1 LIDCTIRIIIHLYTH
16 SISRSLTMMAR
27 TRKRDDD
34 SAQYNSDATSLAA
47 LDASSMSATGSRSSL
62 TFASSN
68 SKNNNTIGNGSG
80 NGTNAQRRRPRK
92 RQRKSLTDAL
102 QSISLDKDKGVPE
115 QILKMQNQRLDFP
128 FSSNSNI
135 RSSVGFTIDTN
146 NPTGTDGINNCNN
159 NSIINTIN
167 GTPFFGGAYTGMLHS
182 NFNNLNSKQQL
193 NRKIDRENGVAGGDG
208 DVYYDDD
215 NSQLTSST
223 EDEHEIDGME
233 DEYDDSEE
241 IDDEEDCQCKKLALM
256 TDLEK
261 AQRKVMLELVFGKDH
276 QESRKVV
283 GNTTTSTDTKNN
295 ASSLS
300 IREVGPP
307 IRVVPPIRIE
317 PVIPAFSSSLSSSP
331 PPPFAT
337 ISTTT
342 TTMAATKPIITK
354 PTAGVPKSTTE
365 QDEDD
370 CKDPADRKI
379 EELLRLSLKNLREGT
394 HPLRLPPKKENNDD
408 DGLTINV
415 STPWKTQDD
424 MAIDPEVYSPRV
436 VANQN
441 RSHPPPPTTTTTTTA
456 TTLMSVDGD
465 SNHLTTK
472 AAPNTNI
479 HHLAAAAPPPV
490 VSAGGTQARQF
501 GRRPR
506 SNSLPGGLE
515 MTDTTT
521 AMDMDG

>member
-1 LIDCTIRIIIHLYTH
+1 
-16 SISRSLTMMAR
+16 MMAR

-68 SKNNNTIGNGSG
+68 CKNNNTFG
-80 NGTNAQRRRPRK
+80 NGTKSQRRRPRK

-115 QILKMQNQRLDFP
+115 QILKMQYQRLDFP

-146 NPTGTDGINNCNN
+146 NTTATDGINNCNN
-159 NSIINTIN
+159 NSNINNIN
-167 GTPFFGGAYTGMLHS
+167 GTPFFGGSYTGMLHS
-182 NFNNLNSKQQL
+182 NNNNLNSKQQL
-193 NRKIDRENGVAGGDG
+193 DSKIVRENGIAGEDG

-223 EDEHEIDGME
+223 EEEHEIDGME
-233 DEYDDSEE
+233 DDEEE
-241 IDDEEDCQCKKLALM
+241 IDDEEDSQSKKVALM

-276 QESRKVV
+276 QESWNVG
-283 GNTTTSTDTKNN
+283 GNTTTNNN
-295 ASSLS
+295 ASSVS

-317 PVIPAFSSSLSSSP
+317 PVIPAFSSSSLSSSP

-337 ISTTT
+337 STT
-342 TTMAATKPIITK
+342 TTMATPTTTTKPIIAK
-354 PTAGVPKSTTE
+354 PTAGVPKPTTE
-365 QDEDD
+365 QDKDD

-394 HPLRLPPKKENNDD
+394 HPLRLPPKKGNDDD
-408 DGLTINV
+408 DGLTITV

-424 MAIDPEVYSPRV
+424 MAIDPEIYSPRV
-436 VANQN
+436 AANQN
-441 RSHPPPPTTTTTTTA
+441 RSHPPPITTTA
-456 TTLMSVDGD
+456 PTSMAVDGD
-465 SNHLTTK
+465 SNNLTTK
-472 AAPNTNI
+472 SAPNTNT
-479 HHLAAAAPPPV
+479 HHLAAAAAPV
-490 VSAGGTQARQF
+490 VAAGGMQARRF

-506 SNSLPGGLE
+506 SNSLPGDLE
-515 MTDTTT
+515 MTDTTN